1 MSDSV
6 TCKDKICSLE
16 VRLVE
21 ICVKYLPDNS
31 TECNIPCNLDAC
43 RFVLKDATL
52 CPIWKCENIDPQTT
66 TPSPLPGPD
75 GSSLALYVLGI
86 IFGLI
91 AMSATL
97 ASLVLKR
104 RLVFQRISHLWRR
117 GTRRNTNSQ
126 AFNDENDSDPQ
137 STPENVGGETQFVSV
152 DLHANPFDDDDSEEL
167 VYLTRS
173 LPAQASNWDFPSV
186 SSSFME
192 SASATASSNITSS
205 KEKLE
210 KLKELLGLRS
220 KYERLE

>member
-1 MSDSV
+1 
-6 TCKDKICSLE
+6 
-16 VRLVE
+16 
-21 ICVKYLPDNS
+21 
-31 TECNIPCNLDAC
+31 
-43 RFVLKDATL
+43 
-52 CPIWKCENIDPQTT
+52 
-66 TPSPLPGPD
+66 
-75 GSSLALYVLGI
+75 
-86 IFGLI
+86 
-91 AMSATL
+91 MSATL